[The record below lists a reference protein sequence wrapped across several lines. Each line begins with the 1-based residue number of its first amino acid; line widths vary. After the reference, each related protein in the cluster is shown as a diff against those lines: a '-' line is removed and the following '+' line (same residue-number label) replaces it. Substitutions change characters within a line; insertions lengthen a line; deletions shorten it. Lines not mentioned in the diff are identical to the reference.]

1 MRLQSPVPVTIAEG
15 QVLAV
20 VCGPEPVAQN
30 IRKAGLA
37 ERVEV
42 TPALATLS
50 ASASTAGLRAVA
62 GAVPVTSEFPGTHL
76 VVETPPLPNVGA
88 VMSRPGDPGGLLVV
102 GKFRWP
108 GSGPGRPSRE
118 GCWVQARQALYVEP
132 GGHAWVVT
140 KCGFS
145 LAWITLSDK
154 GYVGGREDQAG
165 PLIAQLVDNNRGGP
179 LLVAHAQGFLLP
191 DDPKRLRALLTE
203 LALEQGYDLLVTTG
217 GTGVA
222 PRDTTPETTLAV
234 IEKRLPGMEAA
245 MLQTS
250 LRKTPHAV
258 ISRAVVG
265 ILGQSLII
273 NLPGSPKAV
282 RENLEALLPALEH
295 TLAKLH
301 GDSTDCATPPSFSA

>member
-1 MRLQSPVPVTIAEG
+1 MRLHSPVSVAIAAG

-20 VCGPEPVAQN
+20 VCGPDSVDLN
-30 IRKAGLA
+30 IRKVRQA
-37 ERVEV
+37 EQVVV
-42 TPALATLS
+42 TPDVATLS
-50 ASASTAGLRAVA
+50 DSASTADLGEGGGVA
-62 GAVPVTSEFPGTHL
+62 PVTSEFLGTHL
-76 VVETPPLPNVGA
+76 AVETPPLPNVGA
-88 VMSRPGDPGGLLVV
+88 VLNRPGDPGGLRVV

-118 GCWVQARQALYVEP
+118 GCWVQARQALYVES
-132 GGHAWVVT
+132 GVHVWAVT

-165 PLIAQLVDNNRGGP
+165 PLIAQLVDANRGGP
-179 LLVAHAQGFLLP
+179 LQVAYAQGFLLP
-191 DDPKRLRALLTE
+191 DDPKRLRALLAE

-245 MLQTS
+245 MLQAS

-301 GDSTDCATPPSFSA
+301 GDPTDCAPPSFSA